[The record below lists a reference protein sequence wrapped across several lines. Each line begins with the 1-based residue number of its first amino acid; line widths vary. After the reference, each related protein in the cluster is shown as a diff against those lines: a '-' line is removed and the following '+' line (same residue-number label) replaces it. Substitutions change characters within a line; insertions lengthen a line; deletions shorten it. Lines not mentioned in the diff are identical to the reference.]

1 MKSGNIALETLT
13 PKKPTKVKI
22 ENGELHIPAEEAM
35 TGKSRHHVIVPGKY
49 KIPFR
54 IDITVKTKFLR
65 TNQLASQLTLYI
77 GKGSVYFNGGHTSAV
92 DVITAGSILPSA
104 VCYNDMQSG
113 EFVDLSVTFGS
124 EMMWA
129 SVNNKVCFVAKNPGY
144 VEIIKDNAVMDGLD
158 ITICGGTNTKLTI
171 KSLNIVE
178 YQNDKPDMP
187 KEIMNLPELSVFELF
202 VSGLHPKLHGE
213 VIKTDEYLM
222 NDMKSSLK
230 FRRSIDKHGH
240 LTYQSPCGFS
250 YSIREFGV
258 GEYHGTSWVKS
269 QNKPDYT
276 QEVLNYLAKS
286 SPVLADKVFN
296 NFHGCEVHERNCAR
310 MTTIDFNG
318 KSKTICAGRI
328 YFKMLPSEFDDLIK
342 VVTATS
348 EVVKH
353 RQKGE

>member
-1 MKSGNIALETLT
+1 MKSSSIALETLT

-49 KIPFR
+49 TIPFR
-54 IDITVKTKFLR
+54 IDMTVKTKYLR
-65 TNQLASQLTLYI
+65 INQLASQLTLYI

-92 DVITAGSILPSA
+92 DIITADSILPNA
-104 VCYNDMQSG
+104 VYHNDMQSG

-129 SVNNKVCFVAKNPGY
+129 SVNNKICFVAKNPRY
-144 VEIIKDNAVMDGLD
+144 VETQQDSATMNGLD
-158 ITICGGTNTKLTI
+158 IIICGGTSTKLAI
-171 KSLNIVE
+171 KSLIIAE
-178 YQNDKPDMP
+178 YQNDEPDMP
-187 KEIMNLPELSVFELF
+187 KEIVNLPELSAFELF
-202 VSGLHPKLHGE
+202 VSGLHPQLHDE
-213 VIKTDEYLM
+213 VIKTDKYLM

-240 LTYQSPCGFS
+240 LTYQSPFGFS

-269 QNKPDYT
+269 PNKPDYT
-276 QEVLNYLAKS
+276 NEVLNYLAKT
-286 SPVLADKVFN
+286 SPKLADKVFN
-296 NFHGCEVHERNCAR
+296 NFHGCEVHERKCAR

-318 KSKTICAGRI
+318 KSKIICAGRI
-328 YFKMLPSEFDDLIK
+328 YFKMLPSEFDDVRK
-342 VVTATS
+342 VIEATS
-348 EVVKH
+348 EVVRTAAKH
-353 RQKGE
+353 L